1 MLPERHR
8 HRPRIGRS
16 VDRSWGVRVGGLIL
30 LLAIGCHQ
38 EDGSRGESEAAAEY
52 GSLDQPVV
60 LIGVDG
66 LEWNVLLP
74 MMRDGDLPV
83 MTRLM
88 EEGAAGKLE
97 TFSPTRSP
105 VIWTSMATGKVP
117 RKHGIRHF
125 YFEDQDG
132 KPRLFSNRNRKTK
145 ALWNIFSDYQRTVHC
160 LGWWMT
166 FPAEEIRGTM
176 VAQTNTLSQIRTAG
190 GQAVWKGSVLRGLSG
205 QVYPETFQN
214 RVLDIADAVEADL
227 PDLIREEFGSFRY
240 PHSELTRRLWLNTL
254 WAIRADTIYLRVAQ
268 ELLSSGEPAE
278 LVLLYFGGT
287 DIVAHRFW
295 RYRYPEE
302 FTHKPSP
309 EELED
314 FADVI
319 PDYYRYV
326 DSAIGTVLGM
336 INPEAHVFI
345 VSDHGMHAVNQ
356 QQRFDPDLPPVD
368 IQSAAHEDGP
378 PGILIAAGK
387 YIRATNALD
396 APPGSA
402 SPSDLPTL
410 GSVLDLAP
418 TILALKGLPLGQDMD
433 GTILDEVLA
442 EGFLNA
448 HPPAYVPTHDT
459 AEWIASRPDRLLTP
473 EAEKERLDQLR
484 ALGYIQ

>member
-1 MLPERHR
+1 ML
-8 HRPRIGRS
+8 
-16 VDRSWGVRVGGLIL
+16 GLIL
-30 LLAIGCHQ
+30 LLSIGCRR
-38 EDGSRGESEAAAEY
+38 EDGSPAESPSGKKAATAAEF

-88 EEGAAGKLE
+88 EEGAAGRLE

-117 RKHGIRHF
+117 TKHGIGHF
-125 YFEDQDG
+125 YFQDQDG
-132 KPRLFSNRNRKTK
+132 NPRLFSNRNRKTK
-145 ALWNIFSDYQRTVHC
+145 ALWNIFSDYRRTVHC

-176 VAQTNTLSQIRTAG
+176 VAQTNTLSQIRTTG
-190 GQAVWKGSVLRGLSG
+190 GRAVWKGSVLRGLSG

-227 PDLIREEFGSFRY
+227 PDLIREEFGSFKY

-254 WAIRADTIYLRVAQ
+254 WAIRADTIYLRVARRLLASGDPP
-268 ELLSSGEPAE
+268 ELL
-278 LVLLYFGGT
+278 LLYFGGT
-287 DIVAHRFW
+287 DVVAHRFW
-295 RYRYPEE
+295 RYMYPEE

-309 EELED
+309 EEVEN

-319 PDYYRYV
+319 RNYYRYV
-326 DSAIGTVLGM
+326 DSAIGTVLKE
-336 INPEAHVFI
+336 IDPEAHVFI
-345 VSDHGMHAVNQ
+345 VSDHGMHAFNQ
-356 QQRFDPDLPPVD
+356 QQRFDPDLPPAD

-378 PGILIAAGK
+378 PGIIITAGK
-387 YIRATNALD
+387 YIQATNVLD
-396 APPGSA
+396 VRRGSA

-418 TILALKGLPLGQDMD
+418 TILVLKGLPIGQDMD
-433 GTILDEVLA
+433 GTILDEVLVD
-442 EGFLNA
+442 GFLDA
-448 HPPAYVPTHDT
+448 HPPTYVRTHDT
-459 AEWIASRPDRLLTP
+459 EEWIAARPDHLLTP